1 MSTNTEFDIPPNA
14 TKLALLICDTPVPA
28 VLERDGTYHDVY
40 HTWLRI
46 THPKNDIPSEST
58 FILEGFDVKEQI
70 YPNLDSNDYSGIL
83 ISGSAASAYED
94 KPWINKLVSW
104 VGETAKTHP
113 DIKLIGICFG
123 HQIISRAMGGT
134 CVRNNGKW
142 ELGTT
147 DIDLSPIGQIVLNTD
162 RKSIPIQQVHADHV
176 PFVPPTF
183 HSIGSS
189 PTTPVQGLVRFY
201 PSTTT
206 TTTSSSSSSSSSSD
220 PDPDPSSET
229 TPAPSNP
236 SDPSTIQI
244 LTIQGH
250 PEFTKDIVSSII
262 DAREG
267 ILGPD
272 VVADGRARAGR
283 EHEGLG
289 VLGRA
294 VWRVLL
300 ARRV

>member
-1 MSTNTEFDIPPNA
+1 MPF
-14 TKLALLICDTPVPA
+14 K
-28 VLERDGTYHDVY
+28 R
-40 HTWLRI
+40 
-46 THPKNDIPSEST
+46 PKDPS
-58 FILEGFDVKEQI
+58 
-70 YPNLDSNDYSGIL
+70 P
-83 ISGSAASAYED
+83 
-94 KPWINKLVSW
+94 
-104 VGETAKTHP
+104 
-113 DIKLIGICFG
+113 
-123 HQIISRAMGGT
+123 
-134 CVRNNGKW
+134 
-142 ELGTT
+142 
-147 DIDLSPIGQIVLNTD
+147 
-162 RKSIPIQQVHADHV
+162 
-176 PFVPPTF
+176 
-183 HSIGSS
+183 SS
-189 PTTPVQGLVRFY
+189 
-201 PSTTT
+201 
-206 TTTSSSSSSSSSSD
+206 
-220 PDPDPSSET
+220 DPDPSSET
-229 TPAPSNP
+229 TPAPSDP